1 MSTPSLILIGAGG
14 HAAVVAQTAHQLDLQ
29 IAGLYDDDPDNPAAT
44 LLHRPPPPTPPK
56 FLGSINDFIKHQPT
70 HWLLAIGNLQ
80 LRRAILDQYNES
92 ASPPI
97 IHHTAIISPDAELE
111 EGVFV
116 APGAI
121 IHTGAK
127 VRAHA
132 IINTGAII
140 EHDCVIHENVH
151 IAPGTT
157 LGGNTTV
164 HQDTLI
170 GIGSTVLPNTTIGDH
185 CTIGAGSVVIRDIP
199 DHTTAA
205 GNPARALTTNHYEIP
220 HQ

>member
-1 MSTPSLILIGAGG
+1 MSSTPSLILIGAGG

-29 IAGLYDDDPDNPAAT
+29 IQGLYDDNPSAK
-44 LLHRPPPPTPPK
+44 LLHRPPPPNPPTY
-56 FLGSINDFIKHQPT
+56 LGSIADFITNQPSA
-70 HWLLAIGNLQ
+70 WLLAIGDLPT
-80 LRRAILDQYNES
+80 RRAILDQYNES

-97 IHHTAIISPDAELE
+97 IHPTAIISPDAELE

-127 VRAHA
+127 IQAHA

-140 EHDCVIHENVH
+140 EHDCIIGTNTH

-157 LGGNTTV
+157 LGGATTV
-164 HQDTLI
+164 GTNTLV
-170 GIGSTVLPNTTIGDH
+170 GIGSTTLPETQIGDNT
-185 CTIGAGSVVIRDIP
+185 TIGAGSVVINNIP
-199 DHTTAA
+199 NNTTAA
-205 GNPARALTTNHYEIP
+205 GNPARAFTHN
-220 HQ
+220 